1 MKGGTMQ
8 ERSGTSGQV
17 AQARSGRKLL
27 FAVLFGLV
35 GALLGGMAGNLLPAI
50 VGGLLGAVLGA
61 LAGWSVQAA
70 AVGTARHDASLDRT
84 IGTDGG
90 SIGVPG
96 LEHPPFRI
104 GAPSKAASGVSTSV
118 EGREAAGPIL
128 RPPE

>member
-1 MKGGTMQ
+1 MH
-8 ERSGTSGQV
+8 ERSGIFGQV

-27 FAVLFGLV
+27 FGALFGIG

-50 VGGLLGAVLGA
+50 VGAVLGVV
-61 LAGWSVQAA
+61 AGWSVHAG
-70 AVGTARHDASLDRT
+70 AVDNARHEASLDRT
-84 IGTDGG
+84 VGTEGS

-96 LEHPPFRI
+96 LKHPPFRI
-104 GAPSKAASGVSTSV
+104 GAPSKAASGVSSSV

>member
-1 MKGGTMQ
+1 MH

-27 FAVLFGLV
+27 FGVLFGIS

-50 VGGLLGAVLGA
+50 IGALLGAVLGA
-61 LAGWSVQAA
+61 LAGWSVHAA
-70 AVGTARHDASLDRT
+70 SVGDAWHDASLDRT

-104 GAPSKAASGVSTSV
+104 GAPSKAASGVSSPV
-118 EGREAAGPIL
+118 EEREAAGPIL